1 MIAPLRNPPAEPA
14 STIPPVST
22 EQLEPSTGPG
32 ASGPER
38 RSDPG
43 RSGEPDLG
51 PRAVT
56 YPYKRIERPE
66 PTPDEGPDPYG
77 VEGEPAGGPD
87 WLRIDWR
94 RHLHRVEIEG
104 TTVNYAEI
112 GSGRPIVFVHGLGG
126 CWQNWL
132 ENLPHFAERGYR
144 AIALDLPGFGA
155 SPLPDWEVSMP
166 AYGRLL
172 DAFAR
177 ELGIESAAVVGNSMG
192 GFIAAEVATSGPDW
206 TDHLALVSAAGI
218 SHATMRQEP
227 AVVTARMLAVAAPL
241 VLRFNE
247 LGLRRPGVRK
257 AAFRGV
263 MRHPLKMRRELLY
276 EFFIPAIGSP
286 GFGPAMVSLTG
297 YDFLDRLAEI
307 DDPTLLVWG
316 RDDLVVPAS
325 DAEGYERR
333 IPGAELHVFDDCG
346 HVPMAERP
354 VRFNRLLAGFTERPR
369 D

>member
-1 MIAPLRNPPAEPA
+1 MIAPISRAIRVLR
-14 STIPPVST
+14 STIRAVST
-22 EQLEPSTGPG
+22 EQLEPRSAPDAAEAEPAG
-32 ASGPER
+32 AE
-38 RSDPG
+38 G
-43 RSGEPDLG
+43 RAPEPDLG

-56 YPYKRIERPE
+56 YPYKRIVRPE

-77 VEGEPAGGPD
+77 VEGEPERGPA

-94 RHLHRVEIEG
+94 EHLHRIEIDG

-155 SPLPDWEVSMP
+155 SPMPDWEISMP
-166 AYGRLL
+166 AYGRLV
-172 DAFAR
+172 DGFAR
-177 ELGIESAAVVGNSMG
+177 ELGLEAAAVVGNSMG
-192 GFIAAEVATSGPDW
+192 GFIAAEVATNGPDW

-218 SHATMRQEP
+218 SHATMRREP
-227 AVVTARMLAVAAPL
+227 ALVTARMLAVTAPL

-247 LGLRRPGVRK
+247 LGLRRPGVRQ

-276 EFFIPAIGSP
+276 EFFVPAMGSP
-286 GFGPAMVSLTG
+286 GFGDAMVSLTG

-307 DDPTLLVWG
+307 DDPTLIVWG

-325 DAEGYERR
+325 DSDGYEGR
-333 IPGAELHVFDDCG
+333 IADAELHVFEDCG

-354 VRFNRLLAGFTERPR
+354 VRFNRLLGEFIERPR
-369 D
+369 